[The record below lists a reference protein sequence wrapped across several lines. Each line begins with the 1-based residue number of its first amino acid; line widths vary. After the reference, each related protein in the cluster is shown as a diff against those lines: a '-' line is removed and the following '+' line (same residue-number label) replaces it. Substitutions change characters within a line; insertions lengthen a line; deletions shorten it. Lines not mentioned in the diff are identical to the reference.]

1 MTCEEKIW
9 ELRQIIEEQLTPLI
23 NNDYVLYD
31 LPYYSNIGDLLIW
44 EGELS
49 FLKGLPFKMLECCS
63 AFTSN
68 LKRKI
73 KKDTIILLQGG
84 GNFGDIWDI
93 HEFKRKVIRNYPE
106 NRIIIFPQ
114 TVFYQKNENMLRD
127 IELMS
132 RHPYLTICARDIHSF
147 EVLKKNFKNT
157 ILLVPDMAFCIPYEN
172 LQKYLQPTQNKT
184 LYVKR
189 KDKELCKENISFSPL
204 FNLFES
210 DWPSYEQV
218 TWEEK
223 GLKLAYKFRHLG
235 LSSIIDLYAFYI
247 LRPQLIRKGIE
258 FVSQYREIYTTRLHV
273 FILSILLGKS
283 CTIIDNSYGKNS
295 SFYETW
301 LKNVDGIILHK

>member
-49 FLKGLPFKMLECCS
+49 FLKGLPLKMLECGS

>member
-1 MTCEEKIW
+1 
-9 ELRQIIEEQLTPLI
+9 
-23 NNDYVLYD
+23 
-31 LPYYSNIGDLLIW
+31 
-44 EGELS
+44 
-49 FLKGLPFKMLECCS
+49 MLECGS

-210 DWPSYEQV
+210 DWPSYERV

>member
-23 NNDYVLYD
+23 NNYYVLYD

-49 FLKGLPFKMLECCS
+49 FLKGLPFKMLECGS

>member
-49 FLKGLPFKMLECCS
+49 FLKGLPFKMLEYGS

>member
-49 FLKGLPFKMLECCS
+49 FLKGLPFKMLECDS

>member
-31 LPYYSNIGDLLIW
+31 LPYYFNIGDLLIW

-49 FLKGLPFKMLECCS
+49 FLKGLPFKMLEYGS

-73 KKDTIILLQGG
+73 KKDTIILLHGG

>member
-49 FLKGLPFKMLECCS
+49 FLKGLPFKMLECGS
-63 AFTSN
+63 AITSN

>member
-31 LPYYSNIGDLLIW
+31 LPYYSNIGDLLIC

-49 FLKGLPFKMLECCS
+49 FLIGLPFKMLECGS